1 MRMSLSCILTRM
13 NKLPDLK
20 QIIVNAH
27 KDDVKL
33 QEIVQLVSTGDKTN
47 YAIYENGSFWYGGR
61 GIVPSSL
68 QFRKNFEDEIYFKGG
83 RIVTPRN
90 IP

>member
-1 MRMSLSCILTRM
+1 MPLSCILTSS
-13 NKLPDLK
+13 DG
-20 QIIVNAH
+20 INAQ

-33 QEIVQLVSTGDKTN
+33 QEIIQLVSIGDKTDL
-47 YAIYENGSFWYGGR
+47 AIYENGSFWYE
-61 GIVPSSL
+61 GIVPTSF
-68 QFRKNFEDEIYFKGG
+68 QFRKNFEDEIYFKEG

>member
-1 MRMSLSCILTRM
+1 MRMSLSCILTSS
-13 NKLPDLK
+13 DGA
-20 QIIVNAH
+20 NAH
-27 KDDVKL
+27 KDNVKSR
-33 QEIVQLVSTGDKTN
+33 EIVQLVSTGDKTDE
-47 YAIYENGSFWYGGR
+47 AIYENGSFWYGS
-61 GIVPSSL
+61 IVPSSF

>member
-1 MRMSLSCILTRM
+1 MRVI
-13 NKLPDLK
+13 PDFK
-20 QIIVNAH
+20 QMIVNAQ

-33 QEIVQLVSTGDKTN
+33 QEVVQLVSIGDKTD
-47 YAIYENGSFWYGGR
+47 YAIYENGSFWYG

-90 IP
+90 VP